1 MARNMVAKI
10 DSSKPQIKVVTL
22 KTGET
27 IILRWS
33 KALQQYVAISIN

>member
-1 MARNMVAKI
+1 MARNMVAKV

-27 IILRWS
+27 ITLYWS
-33 KALQQYVAISIN
+33 ESLQQYVTIPA